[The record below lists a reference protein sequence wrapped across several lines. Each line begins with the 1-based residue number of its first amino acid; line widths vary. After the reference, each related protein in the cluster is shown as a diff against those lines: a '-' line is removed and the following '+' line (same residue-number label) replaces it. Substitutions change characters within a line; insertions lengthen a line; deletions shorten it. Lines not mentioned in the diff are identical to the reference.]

1 MAEFDTIAKHLIHT
15 YPHDFAR
22 FALHQDDVEVLDI
35 IDTEQPTVEA
45 HRTDSLIRV
54 RVAGD
59 EALVHHEFQTTD
71 SSPPMPQRMAGY
83 IGRGIEQYGLP
94 IYSNVIYLRPDAGR
108 TDPGHYLQERHG
120 YRVLVQYKVIRL
132 SELQGQ
138 LILDRGLMG
147 LLPFAPLMQR
157 PAGMDTE
164 TWLRQCI
171 HRAQEVPM
179 DETLKANY
187 LADLAVLSGLVYRLE
202 TITTIISEATMYESS
217 VVQYFTEKGIK
228 QGIEQGIKQG
238 IEQGGRERAV
248 EDLLD
253 VLEIRF
259 GLSAS
264 DPLAARIGAIDD
276 MQRLKQLHRAAIQVP
291 SLEAFRHLLD
301 EAE

>member
-22 FALHQDDVEVLDI
+22 FALHQDDVEVIDV
-35 IDTEQPTVEA
+35 IDTEQPTVET

-54 RVAGD
+54 RIND
-59 EALVHHEFQTTD
+59 EEALVHHEFQTTD
-71 SSPPMPQRMAGY
+71 SSPPMPHRMAGY
-83 IGRGIEQYGLP
+83 IGRGIEQHGLP

-132 SELQGQ
+132 SELEGQ

-164 TWLRQCI
+164 AWLRQCI

-187 LADLAVLSGLVYRLE
+187 LADLAILSGLVYRLE

-217 VVQYFTEKGIK
+217 VVQYFTEKGI
-228 QGIEQGIKQG
+228 EQGIKQG

-259 GLSAS
+259 GLSVS
-264 DPLAARIGAIDD
+264 DPLAARVGAIDD

>member
-22 FALHQDDVEVLDI
+22 FALHQDDVEVLDV

-54 RVAGD
+54 QVGGE

-71 SSPPMPQRMAGY
+71 SNPPMPQRMAGY
-83 IGRGIEQYGLP
+83 IGRAIEQHGLP

-108 TDPGHYLQERHG
+108 TDLGHYFQERHG

-132 SELQGQ
+132 IELEGQ
-138 LILDRGLMG
+138 HILDEGPSG

-157 PAGMDTE
+157 PVGIDAE
-164 TWLRQCI
+164 AWLRQCV
-171 HRAQEVPM
+171 HRAQQVPM

-187 LADLAVLSGLVYRLE
+187 LADLAILSGLVYEYE
-202 TITTIISEATMYESS
+202 TIMTIISEATMYESS

-228 QGIEQGIKQG
+228 QGIEQGI
-238 IEQGGRERAV
+238 ERGGRERAV

-259 GLSAS
+259 GLAAS
-264 DPLAARIGAIDD
+264 DPLAARLGAIDD
-276 MQRLKQLHRAAIQVP
+276 VQRLKQLFRAAIQVP

-301 EAE
+301 KAE

>member
-22 FALHQDDVEVLDI
+22 FALHQDDVEVLGVV
-35 IDTEQPTVEA
+35 DTEQPTVEA
-45 HRTDSLIRV
+45 HRTDSLIHMQV
-54 RVAGD
+54 GVE

-83 IGRGIEQYGLP
+83 IGRAIEQHGLP
-94 IYSNVIYLRPDAGR
+94 IYSNVIYLRPNAGR
-108 TDPGHYLQERHG
+108 TDPGRYLQARHG

-132 SELQGQ
+132 VELEGQ
-138 LILDRGLMG
+138 RILDAGHSG
-147 LLPFAPLMQR
+147 LLPFVPLMQR
-157 PAGMDTE
+157 PVGVDAE
-164 TWLRQCI
+164 AWLRQCV
-171 HRAQEVPM
+171 HRAQQVPM

-187 LADLAVLSGLVYRLE
+187 LADLAILSGLVYEYE

-217 VVQYFTEKGIK
+217 VVQYFTEKALE
-228 QGIEQGIKQG
+228 QGIER
-238 IEQGGRERAV
+238 GGRERAV

-259 GLSAS
+259 GLAAS
-264 DPLAARIGAIDD
+264 DPLVARIGAIDD
-276 MQRLKQLHRAAIQVP
+276 VQRLKQLFRAALQVP

-301 EAE
+301 KAE

>member
-15 YPHDFAR
+15 YPRDFAR
-22 FALHQDDVEVLDI
+22 FTLHQDNIEVLDV

-54 RVAGD
+54 QVGGE

-83 IGRGIEQYGLP
+83 IGRGIEQHGLP

-108 TDPGHYLQERHG
+108 NDPGHYLQERHG

-132 SELQGQ
+132 IELDGQ
-138 LILDRGLMG
+138 RILDGGHVG
-147 LLPFAPLMQR
+147 LLPFVPLMQR
-157 PAGMDTE
+157 PVGMDAE
-164 TWLRQCI
+164 AWLRQCV

-179 DETLKANY
+179 DETIKANY
-187 LADLAVLSGLVYRLE
+187 LADLAILSGLVYRLE
-202 TITTIISEATMYESS
+202 TIMTIISEVTMYESS
-217 VVQYFTEKGIK
+217 VVQYFTEKGIE
-228 QGIEQGIKQG
+228 QGIEQGIKR
-238 IEQGGRERAV
+238 GGRERAV

-259 GLSAS
+259 GLAAS
-264 DPLAARIGAIDD
+264 DPLVARIGAIDD
-276 MQRLKQLHRAAIQVP
+276 VQRLKQLFRAAIQVP

>member
-15 YPHDFAR
+15 YPRDFAR
-22 FALHQDDVEVLDI
+22 FALHQDDVEVLGVV
-35 IDTEQPTVEA
+35 DTEQPTVET

-54 RVAGD
+54 QVGGE

-71 SSPPMPQRMAGY
+71 SKPPMPQRMVGY
-83 IGRGIEQYGLP
+83 IGRGIDQYGLP
-94 IYSNVIYLRPDAGR
+94 IYSSVIYLRPDAGR

-120 YRVLVQYKVIRL
+120 YRVLMQYKVIRL
-132 SELQGQ
+132 SELEGQ
-138 LILDRGLMG
+138 LILDHGLMG

-157 PAGMDTE
+157 PAGMDAE
-164 TWLRQCI
+164 AWLRQCI

-179 DETLKANY
+179 DETVKASY
-187 LADLAVLSGLVYRLE
+187 LADLAILSGLVYKSE

-217 VVQYFTEKGIK
+217 VVQYFTEKALK
-228 QGIEQGIKQG
+228 QGIEQGS
-238 IEQGGRERAV
+238 RDRAI

-259 GLSAS
+259 ELAAS
-264 DPLAARIGAIDD
+264 DPLAACIGAIDD
-276 MQRLKQLHRAAIQVP
+276 MQRLKQLHRAAIQVS

>member
-22 FALHQDDVEVLDI
+22 FALHQDDVEVLDV

-45 HRTDSLIRV
+45 HRTDSLLRV
-54 RVAGD
+54 RVGGE

-83 IGRGIEQYGLP
+83 IGRAIEQHGLP
-94 IYSNVIYLRPDAGR
+94 TYSTVIYLRPDAGR
-108 TDPGHYLQERHG
+108 NDPGHYLQGRHG
-120 YRVLVQYKVIRL
+120 FHVLVQYQVIRL
-132 SELQGQ
+132 SELDGQ
-138 LILDRGLMG
+138 RMLDAEHSGLI
-147 LLPFAPLMQR
+147 PFAPLMQQ
-157 PAGMDTE
+157 PAGVDAE
-164 TWLRQCI
+164 AWLRQCV
-171 HRAQEVPM
+171 HRAQAVPM

-187 LADLAVLSGLVYRLE
+187 LANLAILSGLVYRLE
-202 TITTIISEATMYESS
+202 TVMTIISEATMYESS

-228 QGIEQGIKQG
+228 QGIEQG
-238 IEQGGRERAV
+238 GRERAI

-259 GLSAS
+259 GLAAS

-276 MQRLKQLHRAAIQVP
+276 LQRLKQLHRAAIQVP
-291 SLEAFRHLLD
+291 SLEAFTDLLD
-301 EAE
+301 ADE

>member
-15 YPHDFAR
+15 YPRDFAR
-22 FALHQDDVEVLDI
+22 FALHQDDVEVIDV
-35 IDTEQPTVEA
+35 IDTEQPTVET

-54 RVAGD
+54 RVGD
-59 EALVHHEFQTTD
+59 EEALVHHEFQTTD
-71 SSPPMPQRMAGY
+71 STPPMPRRMAGY
-83 IGRGIEQYGLP
+83 LGRGIEQYGLP

-120 YRVLVQYKVIRL
+120 YRVLMQYKVIRL
-132 SELQGQ
+132 SELEGQ
-138 LILDRGLMG
+138 LILDHGLMG

-157 PAGMDTE
+157 PVGVDAE
-164 TWLRQCI
+164 AWLRQCI
-171 HRAQEVPM
+171 HRAQAVPM
-179 DETLKANY
+179 DETFKANY
-187 LADLAVLSGLVYRLE
+187 LADLAILSGLVYKSE

-217 VVQYFTEKGIK
+217 VVQYFMEKGIK
-228 QGIEQGIKQG
+228 QGIEQGS
-238 IEQGGRERAV
+238 RERAI

-259 GLSAS
+259 GLVAS
-264 DPLAARIGAIDD
+264 DPLAACIGAIDD

-291 SLEAFRHLLD
+291 SLGSFRHLLD